1 MRVGIPRETAP
12 RERRVALTPDVVQSH
27 LDHDR
32 TVLIESD
39 AGAASGYTDA
49 QYRSAGAEIVDRASA
64 LASEVVICVQPI
76 PRASLAQMGSSSWL
90 IGLINPL
97 GEPESMRD
105 LADRGIV
112 AFSLEQLPRTTIAQS
127 MDVLSSQATAGG
139 YAAALLGAR
148 EFPGFL
154 PMLITAA
161 GTLPPAKALV
171 LGVGV
176 AGLQAIATLRRLGA
190 AVSAYDIR
198 PETKE
203 QVESLGAKFVAAP
216 TQSFNEGGYARAV
229 DDDLRMQQQEA
240 LAAVVAKTDILIT
253 TAQVPGR
260 TAPVL
265 VTAEM
270 VQSMAP
276 GSVIVDMAAGSGGN
290 VVGSVAD
297 EPQLVGGVSILGP
310 TDLPSQVPAAASRM
324 FAKNATTF
332 LNHLTTGESLDFDD
346 DIVDATCITSSGAV
360 RNERVLT
367 ALDAR

>member
-1 MRVGIPRETAP
+1 MLVETG
-12 RERRVALTPDVVQSH
+12 
-27 LDHDR
+27 
-32 TVLIESD
+32 
-39 AGAASGYTDA
+39 AGAASGYTDD
-49 QYRSAGAEIVDRASA
+49 QYRSAGAEIVDRATA
-64 LASEVVICVQPI
+64 LASDVVLCVQPI
-76 PRASLAQMGSSSWL
+76 TPETADRLATSSWL

-97 GEPESMRD
+97 GEPELMRD
-105 LADRGIV
+105 LADRQIA

-216 TQSFNEGGYARAV
+216 TQSFDEGGYARAV
-229 DDDLRMQQQEA
+229 DDELRMQQQEA
-240 LAAVVAKTDILIT
+240 LAAVVAKTNILIT

-270 VQSMAP
+270 VASMSP

-290 VVGSVAD
+290 VVGSTAD
-297 EPQLVGGVSILGP
+297 AAEIVGGVTILGP
-310 TDLPSQVPAAASRM
+310 TDLPSHVPAAASRM
-324 FAKNATTF
+324 FAKNVTTF
-332 LNHLTTGESLDFDD
+332 LDHLTTGESLDFEDE
-346 DIVDATCITSSGAV
+346 IVDATCIVAGGEV

-367 ALDAR
+367 ALAAR